1 MALLE
6 GWTHDSAMFGPD
18 SQIFDDRLMAPEHL
32 MVADRHNH
40 RHYDPNEDVA
50 HQLNDDL
57 TPDGILHLED

>member
-1 MALLE
+1 
-6 GWTHDSAMFGPD
+6 MFGPD